1 MSEIEQNERKD
12 NGPGKFDINAVIA
25 DARMVITAPGK
36 YFTSMPKT
44 GGFVEPLIF
53 IAVMAVIAGALSAV
67 LSFFGSP
74 VGMRAFGLAAIILVP
89 IGSVIGA
96 FIISG
101 ILFVIWKLMGSE
113 LDYEASFRCLA
124 AIMAIYPIIAVLS
137 IIPYV
142 GSIASVAWSTYLLIE
157 ASVAVHGRERKTSQ
171 LVFGIIG
178 ALLIFWNVSAEHTTR
193 QLSDQAAE
201 LGRLLEQYDK

>member
-1 MSEIEQNERKD
+1 MTESEHVESQEPQ
-12 NGPGKFDINAVIA
+12 PGKFDINAVIA
-25 DARMVITAPGK
+25 DAKQVITAPAS
-36 YFTSMPKT
+36 YFKSMPRT

-53 IAVMAVIAGALSAV
+53 IAVMAVIAGVLSAV

-74 VGMRAFGLAAIILVP
+74 VGMLAFGLAAIIFVP
-89 IGSVIGA
+89 LGAVIGA
-96 FIISG
+96 FIVSA

-113 LDYEASFRCLA
+113 QDYETSFRCLA
-124 AIMAIYPIIAVLS
+124 AIMAIYPVIAVLS

-142 GSIASVAWSTYLLIE
+142 GSIASVAWGTYLLIE

-178 ALLIFWNVSAEHTTR
+178 VILIFWNVSTEHTSR
-193 QLSDQAAE
+193 QLSEQVAE
-201 LGRLLEQYDK
+201 LGRMLEQYDK